1 MTPSQHKVEESRC
14 LLIKTYS
21 KTPVT
26 EVPHLP
32 KLKVESNVVCR
43 RHIKGVLERTSLKH
57 HINVFLFPIN
67 TNASFFQ
74 KTL

>member
-26 EVPHLP
+26 EVPLFT
-32 KLKVESNVVCR
+32 KVE
-43 RHIKGVLERTSLKH
+43 G
-57 HINVFLFPIN
+57 
-67 TNASFFQ
+67 
-74 KTL
+74 